1 MNAKDKEAYY
11 KQWAEEI
18 IEKLLAPSY
27 APYFVSNLGIYT
39 SKLAKIL
46 SEEVPTVVQE
56 EFCSDCDYVRRC
68 ER

>member
-18 IEKLLAPSY
+18 IEKILEGSY
-27 APYFVSNLGIYT
+27 VPYFVSNLDVYT

-56 EFCSDCDYVRRC
+56 EFCSDCDYVRRY